1 MMKRLSQARLV
12 DSVSYLYLIFISA
25 LILLPLSITL
35 YRAVVVETDSGG
47 LTISLNSYMMISE
60 AFWEKVGVSLSIAI
74 ITVVIDV
81 AISIPA
87 AYAMVRY
94 RLRGKRAILTYL
106 NGVWYVPGISYGLSL
121 VLAYFFVFKFLL
133 GFWGFVAAYSTGFM
147 LLTLMT
153 SIVAFRSLD
162 PVYEE
167 AARCLGAGR
176 WTTFARVTLPLVG
189 PGITAGVLLVLV
201 LSLNEFITALLLT
214 GPTRIST
221 APLHVFTDIR
231 HAGIRP
237 YVAAEATVLQLV
249 SLLSVVIYLKL
260 FGSRYLRGTVLI

>member
-1 MMKRLSQARLV
+1 MGRRNRDRLV
-12 DSVSYLYLIFISA
+12 GSLSYVYLLFVSV

-35 YRAVVVETDSGG
+35 YRALVIETEDGG
-47 LTISLNSYMMISE
+47 FTISFSSYMMVSE
-60 AFWEKVGVSLSIAI
+60 AFWEKVGVSAMISVL
-74 ITVVIDV
+74 TVAIDV
-81 AISIPA
+81 AVSIPA
-87 AYAMVRY
+87 AYAIVKY
-94 RLRGKRAILTYL
+94 KFPGKRTILTYL

-153 SIVAFRSLD
+153 SIVAFRGLD

-167 AARCLGAGR
+167 AARCMGAGR
-176 WTTFARVTLPLVG
+176 LTTFIHVILPLVG

-221 APLHVFTDIR
+221 APLHVFADIR

-237 YVAAEATVLQLV
+237 FVAAEATVLQLV
-249 SLLSVVIYLKL
+249 SLLAVVIYIKV
-260 FGSRYLRGTVLI
+260 FGSRYLRGTILV

>member
-1 MMKRLSQARLV
+1 MNLKTREKLFGGLSH
-12 DSVSYLYLIFISA
+12 LYLLMVSA
-25 LILLPLSITL
+25 LILLPLGITL
-35 YRAVVVETDSGG
+35 YRALVVAAPDGG
-47 LTISLNSYMMISE
+47 VTFSFESYGMISE
-60 AFWEKVGVSLSIAI
+60 AFWEKVGVSVSISL

-81 AISIPA
+81 AISVPA
-87 AYAMVRY
+87 AYALVRY
-94 RLRGKRAILTYL
+94 RFGGKRAMFTYL

-167 AARCLGAGR
+167 AARCLGANR
-176 WTTFARVTLPLVG
+176 LSAFIRVVLPLVG

-221 APLHVFTDIR
+221 APLHVFADIR
-231 HAGIRP
+231 HAGVRP
-237 YVAAEATVLQLV
+237 FVAAEATVLQLV
-249 SLLSVVIYLKL
+249 SLLTVVLYLRL
-260 FGSRYLRGTVLI
+260 FGSRYLRGTFMI

>member
-1 MMKRLSQARLV
+1 MKRKSTARL
-12 DSVSYLYLIFISA
+12 SNGLYYLYLIAVCS
-25 LILLPLSITL
+25 LILLPLAITL
-35 YRAVVVETDSGG
+35 YRAIVVEDEGRLS
-47 LTISLNSYMMISE
+47 ISFDAYKMISE
-60 AFWEKVGVSLSIAI
+60 AFWDKVGVSLSISVL
-74 ITVVIDV
+74 TVVIDV
-81 AISIPA
+81 LVSIPA
-87 AYAMVRY
+87 AYAIVKY
-94 RLRGKRAILTYL
+94 NFPGKRIILTYL

-167 AARCLGAGR
+167 AARCMGAGR
-176 WTTFARVTLPLVG
+176 LTAFVRVILPLVG
-189 PGITAGVLLVLV
+189 PGVTAGVLLVLV
-201 LSLNEFITALLLT
+201 LSLNELITALLLT

-237 YVAAEATVLQLV
+237 FVAAEATVLQLV
-249 SLLSVVIYLKL
+249 SLTAVVAYLKL
-260 FGSRYLRGTVLI
+260 FGSRYLRGTILI

>member
-1 MMKRLSQARLV
+1 MYSKIKDRLI
-12 DSVSYLYLIFISA
+12 DSLSYIYLIFVSA

-35 YRAVVVETDSGG
+35 YRAVVVSEDGV
-47 LTISLNSYMMISE
+47 LKISFSSYMLISE
-60 AFWEKVGVSLSIAI
+60 AFWEKVGVSASIAAL
-74 ITVVIDV
+74 TVVVDV
-81 AISIPA
+81 LVSIPA
-87 AYAMVRY
+87 AYAIVKY
-94 RLRGKRAILTYL
+94 KFPGKRVILTFL

-153 SIVAFRSLD
+153 CVVAFKGLD

-167 AARCLGAGR
+167 AARCMGAGR
-176 WTTFARVTLPLVG
+176 LTTFTRVILPLVG
-189 PGITAGVLLVLV
+189 PGISAGVLLVLV

-214 GPTRIST
+214 GPTRVST
-221 APLHVFTDIR
+221 APLQVFSDIR
-231 HAGIRP
+231 HAGVRP
-237 YVAAEATVLQLV
+237 FVAAEATVLQLV
-249 SLLSVVIYLKL
+249 SLAAVILYLKI